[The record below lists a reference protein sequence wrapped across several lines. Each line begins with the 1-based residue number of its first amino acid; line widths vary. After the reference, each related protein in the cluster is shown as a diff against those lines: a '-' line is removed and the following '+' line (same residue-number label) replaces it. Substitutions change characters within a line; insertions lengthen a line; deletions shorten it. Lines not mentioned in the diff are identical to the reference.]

1 VSGTA
6 RLASW
11 SNLPS
16 NIAELST
23 PAWRRSPRRLGFE
36 LVGADAR
43 RLFYIRRKDSN
54 ETPDLLDFDLAGVE
68 AWVREYV
75 QAI

>member
-1 VSGTA
+1 MVG
-6 RLASW
+6 
-11 SNLPS
+11 
-16 NIAELST
+16 
-23 PAWRRSPRRLGFE
+23 PAPKHSRAFDACLRRSPRRLGFE
-36 LVGADAR
+36 PVGADAR

-54 ETPDLLDFDLAGVE
+54 ETPDLLDLDLAGVE